1 MESTEKSL
9 YEGMFVLPQT
19 YVREDQT
26 AAFALLSETM
36 EKFGA
41 GIRYKEIWAE
51 RPLAYEINHV
61 RDASYILMYFDASSE
76 AIAKIERQFR
86 ITDNVLRVLI
96 VNPPKDFCIET
107 FLKEKEAQ
115 AKEEAEASAALEAQE
130 EAEKPVATEEKEEVK
145 A

>member
-1 MESTEKSL
+1 MENTEKRL

-26 AAFALLSETM
+26 AAFALLTETM

-41 GIRYKEIWAE
+41 EIRHKEVWAE
-51 RPLAYEINHV
+51 RSLAYEINHV
-61 RDASYILMYFDASSE
+61 REASYILMYFDASSE

-96 VNPPKDFCIET
+96 VKPQKDFSLET
-107 FLKEKEAQ
+107 FLKEKENQELEEQQ
-115 AKEEAEASAALEAQE
+115 AEIEE
-130 EAEKPVATEEKEEVK
+130 PVATPEQEEVQ

>member
-1 MESTEKSL
+1 MESTAKNL

-19 YVREDQT
+19 YVREDQSG
-26 AAFALLSETM
+26 AFALLSETM

-41 GIRYKEIWAE
+41 EIRHKEIWAE

-61 RDASYILMYFDASSE
+61 REASYVLMYFDASAD

-96 VNPPKDFCIET
+96 VNPAKDFNLET
-107 FLKEKEAQ
+107 FLEEKAAKELEEQKEK
-115 AKEEAEASAALEAQE
+115 E
-130 EAEKPVATEEKEEVK
+130 EAEKPTATKEEVE

>member
-1 MESTEKSL
+1 MDSNAKRL

-19 YVREDQT
+19 YVREDQS

-41 GIRYKEIWAE
+41 EIRHKEVWSE

-61 RDASYILMYFDASSE
+61 REASYILMYFDASSD

-96 VNPPKDFCIET
+96 VNPPKDFDLDT
-107 FLKEKEAQ
+107 FLKERAEKELAEQ
-115 AKEEAEASAALEAQE
+115 AEQEVEAEA
-130 EAEKPVATEEKEEVK
+130 PVVTSEEVQ